1 MRGGKR
7 YNMIK
12 DGAVTKNMLPPG
24 CAHLRAAAPNIGAQ
38 LFFSFTGKSSF
49 LSRASLLFY
58 KLQNIYVVRRKNF
71 WKKNLV

>member
-24 CAHLRAAAPNIGAQ
+24 CANLRAAAPNIGAQ

-49 LSRASLLFY
+49 L
-58 KLQNIYVVRRKNF
+58 
-71 WKKNLV
+71 